1 MIEVIKWFASGA
13 GMIAALMIAWDHGR
27 RTTGWGFV
35 VFIAASIAWIG
46 SSIAEGEAPLAI
58 QNAVLL
64 CINVFGAYRYL
75 IRKKEP
81 A

>member
-1 MIEVIKWFASGA
+1 MIETIKWIASGA

-35 VFIAASIAWIG
+35 VFIVASCAWITTG
-46 SSIAEGEAPLAI
+46 IAEGEAPLAI

-64 CINVFGAYRYL
+64 GINIFGAYRYL
-75 IRKKEP
+75 VRKKGTE
-81 A
+81 